1 MKKILKWLEEH
12 GIEYTLSSSR
22 RDREERITII
32 LEKDCVWI
40 NGFNQPM
47 KYDKKITIHHNK
59 YSGYGV
65 YEQYNYSMTK
75 TLVSCKKL
83 EGVIDTLKDR
93 LSIED

>member
-12 GIEYTLSSSR
+12 GIEYTLSSSS

-40 NGFNQPM
+40 NGFNQHM
-47 KYDKKITIHHNK
+47 KFDKKITIHHNK

-65 YEQYNYSMTK
+65 YEQYDYSMTK
-75 TLVSCKKL
+75 TLVTCKKW
-83 EGVIDTLKDR
+83 EIVVEELKDR

>member
-1 MKKILKWLEEH
+1 MKKILKWLEEN
-12 GIEYTLSSSR
+12 GIKNYTLSKR
-22 RDREERITII
+22 GKDDCITII
-32 LEKDCVWI
+32 LEKNCVWI

-47 KYDKKITIHHNK
+47 KFDKKITIHHNK

-65 YEQYNYSMTK
+65 FEQYNYSMTK

-83 EGVIDTLKDR
+83 EGVIETLKDR